1 MEDYIKRIRK
11 HIGTDPL
18 LLVGVGAIIVQEGKI
33 LLQKRTDN
41 KKWAIHGGALE
52 PGETIVETLFRELK
66 EELGITPVK
75 YEFFKVFSGEDMHV
89 FYPNG
94 DEVFL
99 ISIIYICSEFE
110 GTFVMQKEEVEALKW
125 FSTDNLP
132 EDINSPADRAIISD
146 FLNQTCN
153 VS

>member
-18 LLVGVGAIIVQEGKI
+18 LLVGVGAIIIKDGKI

-52 PGETIVETLFRELK
+52 PGETIEETLYRELK

-94 DEVFL
+94 DEVYL
-99 ISIIYICSEFE
+99 ISLIYICSEFE
-110 GTFVMQKEEVEALKW
+110 GQFVMQQSEVEDLEW
-125 FSTDNLP
+125 FLPDNLP
-132 EDINSPADRAIISD
+132 EDINSPADKAIIAE
-146 FLNQTCN
+146 FLSQNGN
-153 VS
+153 IF